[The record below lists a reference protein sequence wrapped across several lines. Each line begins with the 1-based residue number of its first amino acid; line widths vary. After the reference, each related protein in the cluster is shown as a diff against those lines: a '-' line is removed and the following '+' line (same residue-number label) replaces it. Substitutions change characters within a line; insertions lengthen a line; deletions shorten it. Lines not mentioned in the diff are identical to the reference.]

1 MRRLNFLTLI
11 SLFLLSSIVHAEPM
25 LNGIA
30 SHQDL
35 GKEQFIGA
43 LFAES
48 ITNNADTLLSAN
60 QPMRMELKILSSE
73 GISARRFSR
82 MWIDGMAINNN
93 PEILTKQ
100 APNIVKFDSLF
111 KGRVISGDH
120 IVFQLSKGQGVEIS
134 INTIALGNIKDDAFF
149 SLLLSSWIG
158 KIPLSSEFKDNML
171 KVGDVGATL
180 RARFDQI
187 KPASYRSG
195 EIYAWAGTAQ
205 TQSSAASSAAKSSIP
220 SIAVNIP
227 PTTTSI
233 DLPPLVPI
241 NDTSSSSSAPSTTTK
256 TTASASST
264 SKPTVKDDD
273 NDDSPAFTTESLL
286 ARQFYVKEAIKLINK
301 KVRYPSTAA
310 QKGQEGSVRVT
321 VTLNRQGEIIDIVA
335 SSTSE
340 YSALTKEALAA
351 IKRTAPFPALSNAII
366 GDSFEFT
373 APIRFTL
380 LQKIKK

>member
-1 MRRLNFLTLI
+1 MRRLNFLTII

-120 IVFQLSKGQGVEIS
+120 IVFQLTRGQGVEVS
-134 INTIALGNIKDDAFF
+134 INSIVLGNIKDDAFF

-205 TQSSAASSAAKSSIP
+205 PQSSAASSAAKSSIP

-233 DLPPLVPI
+233 DLPPLAPM

-256 TTASASST
+256 TTASASS
-264 SKPTVKDDD
+264 KPKVKDDD

-301 KVRYPSTAA
+301 KVRYPTTAS
-310 QKGQEGSVRVT
+310 QKGQEGSVRIT

-335 SSTSE
+335 SSPSE

-351 IKRTAPFPALSNAII
+351 IKRAAPFPALPNTVV
-366 GDSFEFT
+366 GDTFEFA